1 MASPAQTAF
10 VNTVPLPSIT
20 NDPDPNGFIAP
31 GNALIALDPNDPAA
45 VQQPV
50 GNAIDAVAGQEENPM
65 DAVTAQLAA
74 GKRVRITSQA
84 QWNAMSPHEKEVV
97 RAAMATGGQLRSSDA
112 VRIYQ
117 DSVKRSRANQVQ
129 TVTTS
134 DGRKVDM
141 VNNQIV
147 NSPEIQA
154 RLENAKLDLQKSQA
168 EVAQMESRKQA
179 ASSEISNMRQMLAE
193 LKSHP
198 GMSTSVGAK
207 GPEYFFGIK
216 KEPISGTRAADFYTL
231 LEQVQGGTFMQ
242 AFNNLKGGGQITEQ
256 EGAKATA
263 AIARLNPRQTEEGF
277 NKALMDFDGI
287 LAQAQARS
295 QANAPQASAANAAQ
309 AAPPSAPAQPQQP
322 ATRVIGGRTFIQQP
336 NGNWIPR

>member
-1 MASPAQTAF
+1 
-10 VNTVPLPSIT
+10 
-20 NDPDPNGFIAP
+20 
-31 GNALIALDPNDPAA
+31 
-45 VQQPV
+45 
-50 GNAIDAVAGQEENPM
+50 
-65 DAVTAQLAA
+65 
-74 GKRVRITSQA
+74 
-84 QWNAMSPHEKEVV
+84 
-97 RAAMATGGQLRSSDA
+97 MATGGQLRSSDA

-309 AAPPSAPAQPQQP
+309 AAPAQPQQP

>member
-1 MASPAQTAF
+1 MASPAQNAY
-10 VNTVPLPSIT
+10 VNTLALPPIT
-20 NDPDPNGFIAP
+20 NDPDPNGILP
-31 GNALIALDPNDPAA
+31 TGPALSALDPSDPNA

-50 GNAIDAVAGQEENPM
+50 GSAMNAVAGQDEEPM

-97 RAAMATGGQLRSSDA
+97 RAAMASGGQISSNNA

-117 DSVKRSRANQVQ
+117 DSVKRARANQVQ

-141 VNNQIV
+141 VNGMIV

-154 RLENAKLDLQKSQA
+154 RLENAQLDLQKSKA

-295 QANAPQASAANAAQ
+295 QANAPQASAATAAQ
-309 AAPPSAPAQPQQP
+309 AAPAQPQQP

>member
-65 DAVTAQLAA
+65 DSVTAQLAV

-309 AAPPSAPAQPQQP
+309 AAPAQPQQP

>member
-1 MASPAQTAF
+1 
-10 VNTVPLPSIT
+10 VPLPSIT

-50 GNAIDAVAGQEENPM
+50 GSAMDAVAGQEENPM

-309 AAPPSAPAQPQQP
+309 AAPAQPQQP